1 MIKKKE
7 TTACMRS
14 RRDNL
19 STDQALA
26 ASANLREVGGCYVP
40 LLASWCAELLPEI
53 ADEEEVC
60 TVTIHWV
67 SNTVAVKKP
76 FARAVFTTVLPEIG
90 RERRKT
96 EKATERDI
104 EFRCD
109 TDMDVLFLRDICF

>member
-1 MIKKKE
+1 MADHNDGGDVRKQKKE

-40 LLASWCAELLPEI
+40 LLAAWCAELLPEI

-60 TVTIHWV
+60 IPT
-67 SNTVAVKKP
+67 SFQLKK
-76 FARAVFTTVLPEIG
+76 L
-90 RERRKT
+90 
-96 EKATERDI
+96 
-104 EFRCD
+104 
-109 TDMDVLFLRDICF
+109 